1 MVNTQF
7 QLTPAM
13 QAYLVSLIYRN
24 TRISCLSLS
33 AVCAHIS
40 HDRLQRML
48 YQRFAW
54 SRRLWDY
61 FAAGMVREGGY
72 LIIDDTS
79 WARWAQHS
87 EAVSW
92 VWSSTQRRALRG
104 HQVVLLMWTDGEVR
118 VPLGIR
124 LWKKGGYSKVELAG
138 QLLRE
143 AKRRGMR
150 PEYVLFDSW
159 YAAASLFHLLESLDW
174 KYVARL
180 KSNRLFERQAVRHRW
195 PHRFGRAV
203 GRLRKVNHQV
213 VVVKDGRRYFV
224 SNETAL
230 SSSELKRRYR
240 VRQQIEE
247 VFRLLKQE
255 FGWGGASAQK
265 ARAQVAHL
273 HLGLYALCLTQQAA
287 IKHGQTIYA
296 FKRRLFR
303 LPIPE
308 HLSQLD
314 NLSLAA

>member
-1 MVNTQF
+1 MDNISL

-13 QAYLVSLIYRN
+13 QAYLVGLIYRN
-24 TRISCLSLS
+24 TRTSCLSLS

-61 FAAGMVREGGY
+61 FAARKVREGGY

-92 VWSSTQRRALRG
+92 VWSSTHARVLRG
-104 HQVVLLMWTDGEVR
+104 HQAVLLIWTDGRVR
-118 VPLGIR
+118 VPLGVR
-124 LWKKGGYSKVELAG
+124 LWKKGGYSKVELAA

-143 AKRRGMR
+143 AKRRGMQ

-159 YAAASLFHLLESLDW
+159 YAAASLLHLLESLGW
-174 KYVARL
+174 RYVARL
-180 KSNRLFERQAVRHRW
+180 KSNRLFEGEAVRDRW

-203 GRLRKVNHQV
+203 GRLRQVSHQAC
-213 VVVKDGRRYFV
+213 VVKDGRRYFV
-224 SNETAL
+224 TNDTEL
-230 SSSELKRRYR
+230 SSTQLKRHYR
-240 VRQQIEE
+240 MRQQIEE

-255 FGWGGASAQK
+255 FGWGGASARR

-273 HLGLYALCLTQQAA
+273 HLGLYALCLTEAAA
-287 IKHGQTIYA
+287 IKQGQTIYA

-308 HLSQLD
+308 HLPQLD
-314 NLSLAA
+314 AFSVAA

>member
-1 MVNTQF
+1 ME
-7 QLTPAM
+7 
-13 QAYLVSLIYRN
+13 AYLIALIYRN
-24 TRISCLSLS
+24 TRTSCLSLS

-54 SRRLWDY
+54 SRRLWDL
-61 FAAGMVREGGY
+61 FAASMVREGGY
-72 LIIDDTS
+72 LIIDDTA

-92 VWSSTQRRALRG
+92 VWSSTHGRVLRG
-104 HQVVLLMWTDGEVR
+104 HQVVLLVWTDGQVR
-118 VPLGIR
+118 VPLGMR
-124 LWKKGGYSKVELAG
+124 LWKKGGASKVELAG

-143 AKRRGMR
+143 AERRGMR

-159 YAAASLFHLLESLDW
+159 YAAASLLHLLESLSW

-180 KSNRLFERQAVRHRW
+180 KSNRLFEGQRVRDRW
-195 PHRFGRAV
+195 PHRYGRAV
-203 GRLRKVNHQV
+203 GRLRKVKHEV

-224 SNETAL
+224 SNQREL
-230 SSSELKRRYR
+230 SSAELKRHYR

-255 FGWGGASAQK
+255 FGWGAASAQR

-273 HLGLYALCLTQQAA
+273 HLGLYALCLTEAAA
-287 IKHGQTIYA
+287 IKGGLTIYS
-296 FKRRLFR
+296 FKRELFR

-314 NLSLAA
+314 AFSVAA

>member
-1 MVNTQF
+1 MTNIQLE
-7 QLTPAM
+7 LTPAM
-13 QAYLVSLIYRN
+13 QAYLVGLIYRN
-24 TRISCLSLS
+24 TRTSCLSLS
-33 AVCAHIS
+33 AVCAHVS

-48 YQRFAW
+48 YCRFAW

-61 FAAGMVREGGY
+61 FASRMVREGGY
-72 LIIDDTS
+72 LIIDDTA

-92 VWSSTQRRALRG
+92 VWSSTHGRVLRG
-104 HQVVLLMWTDGEVR
+104 HQVVLLLWTDGQVR
-118 VPLGIR
+118 VPLGVR
-124 LWKKGGYSKVELAG
+124 LWKKGGYSKVELAQ

-143 AKRRGMR
+143 AERRGIR

-159 YAAASLFHLLESLDW
+159 YGAASLLHLLQSLGW

-180 KSNRLFERQAVRHRW
+180 KSNRLFERQAVRLRW

-203 GRLRKVNHQV
+203 GHLRKVNHKV

-224 SNETAL
+224 ANDTAL
-230 SSSELKRRYR
+230 SSSELKRHYR
-240 VRQQIEE
+240 LRQQIEE

-255 FGWGGASAQK
+255 FGWGGASSQK

-287 IKHGQTIYA
+287 MKKGQTIYA
-296 FKRRLFR
+296 FKRELFR

-308 HLSQLD
+308 HLSQLED
-314 NLSLAA
+314 LPLAA

>member
-1 MVNTQF
+1 MNNISL

-13 QAYLVSLIYRN
+13 QAYLVGLIYRN
-24 TRISCLSLS
+24 TRTSCLSLS
-33 AVCAHIS
+33 AVCAQVS

-48 YQRFAW
+48 YQKFAW
-54 SRRLWDY
+54 SRRLWEY

-72 LIIDDTS
+72 LIIDDTA
-79 WARWAQHS
+79 WARWAVRS

-92 VWSSTQRRALRG
+92 VWSSTHARVLRG
-104 HQVVLLMWTDGEVR
+104 HQVVLLLWTDGRVR
-118 VPLGIR
+118 VPLGVR
-124 LWKKGGYSKVELAG
+124 LWKKGGSSKVELAA

-143 AKRRGMR
+143 AERRGMR

-159 YAAASLFHLLESLDW
+159 YAAASLLHLLERMQW

-180 KSNRLFERQAVRHRW
+180 KSNRLFEGQAVRLRW

-203 GRLRKVNHQV
+203 GRLRKVSHEV
-213 VVVKDGRRYFV
+213 CIVKDGRRYFV
-224 SNETAL
+224 TNDIKV
-230 SSSELKRRYR
+230 SSAELKRRYR
-240 VRQQIEE
+240 FRQQIEE

-273 HLGLYALCLTQQAA
+273 HLGLYALCISEQAA
-287 IKHGQTIYA
+287 IKEGQTIYA

-308 HLSQLD
+308 HLPQVDAFSV
-314 NLSLAA
+314 AA

>member
-1 MVNTQF
+1 MATHKLE
-7 QLTPAM
+7 LTPAM
-13 QAYLVSLIYRN
+13 QAYLVGLIYRN
-24 TRISCLSLS
+24 TRTSCLSLS

-54 SRRLWDY
+54 SRRLWEY

-72 LIIDDTS
+72 LIIDDTA
-79 WARWAQHS
+79 WARWAAQS

-92 VWSSTQRRALRG
+92 VWSSSHGRVLRG
-104 HQVVLLMWTDGEVR
+104 HQVVLLVWTDGEVR
-118 VPLGIR
+118 VPLGMR
-124 LWKKGGYSKVELAG
+124 LWKKGGDSKVELAL

-143 AKRRGMR
+143 AERRGIR

-159 YAAASLFHLLESLDW
+159 YAAASLLHQLESLGW

-180 KSNRLFERQAVRHRW
+180 KSNRLFEGRAVRKMWSHRY
-195 PHRFGRAV
+195 GRTV
-203 GRLRKVNHQV
+203 GRLRKVSHEV

-224 SNETAL
+224 TNDTEL
-230 SSSELKRRYR
+230 SSAELKRHYR
-240 VRQQIEE
+240 LRQQIEE

-273 HLGLYALCLTQQAA
+273 HLGLYALCLTEQAA
-287 IKHGQTIYA
+287 MKKGQTIYS
-296 FKRRLFR
+296 FKRNLFR

-308 HLSQLD
+308 HLSQLED
-314 NLSLAA
+314 LSLVA